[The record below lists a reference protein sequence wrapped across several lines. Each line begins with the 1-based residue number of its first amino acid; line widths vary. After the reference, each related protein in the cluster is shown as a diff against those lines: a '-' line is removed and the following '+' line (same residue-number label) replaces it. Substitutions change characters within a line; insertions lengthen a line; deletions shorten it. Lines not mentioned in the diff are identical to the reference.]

1 MNTGN
6 HRWNQTMPYCTGI
19 NTQPASSRF
28 CLIWNDSI
36 SAQHAHLL
44 FTFSFFLCSYIKSTA
59 YWDTHQF
66 ILMTHTTHVTIRH
79 SRQALTRYLTLCS
92 GCRPMSYFSHQS
104 SAVNLLN
111 RCIQFLSSLL
121 PWMLK
126 RRQHYVLTSKRTSPW
141 ISYSF
146 RCRHMF
152 HSIEFPQIP
161 QK

>member
-1 MNTGN
+1 
-6 HRWNQTMPYCTGI
+6 MPYCTGI

-126 RRQHYVLTSKRTSPW
+126 RRQHYDLCTDLQTYITLNFLLFQMS
-141 ISYSF
+141 SYVSF
-146 RCRHMF
+146 Y
-152 HSIEFPQIP
+152 
-161 QK
+161 